1 MEDLGLQ
8 NNAVR
13 RRLLSTALIVFL
25 CAMILANIASRM
37 HDQLVP
43 LYVQSLGASVEQVGL
58 FFTITSIVPLA
69 FQIIGGFVSDS
80 IGRLRA
86 VAMGSVAGAVGY
98 LLFIVAP
105 SWGWLMLAASISSLA
120 GCFVGPSFQAFIA
133 EQSTEET
140 RGRVFAIVESLFTVV
155 GVVGPP
161 LGGFI
166 AERYGFREMFMVAGA
181 LYVAATAIRLGMAAR
196 DRKAGDVS
204 ASRPTLKGLWS
215 KLTAMYAL
223 IVAGGAVTWLF
234 LSDGVA
240 DVAWSIASRLEP
252 LYQTNLFGLSPT
264 QIGTLSSVFHF
275 VLMVLLPAGG
285 WFSDKFGERTG
296 IVLGHLLFSVGRIVF
311 LLSTGFAG
319 FAAAWAVFAVG
330 SAVMRPAY
338 NALISKVVPLSM
350 RGTAFGLVATSL
362 GVLSLPAPYIG
373 GLMWRHLGVR
383 APFFVPLVAGLVVAP
398 LLWVKLAPERI
409 AETRGE

>member
-1 MEDLGLQ
+1 MQ

-155 GVVGPP
+155 GVVGRR
-161 LGGFI
+161 LEGYC
-166 AERYGFREMFMVAGA
+166 RA
-181 LYVAATAIRLGMAAR
+181 LRVPRNVHAAR
-196 DRKAGDVS
+196 STSPRRRY
-204 ASRPTLKGLWS
+204 ASGWRRVTGRP
-215 KLTAMYAL
+215 
-223 IVAGGAVTWLF
+223 
-234 LSDGVA
+234 
-240 DVAWSIASRLEP
+240 
-252 LYQTNLFGLSPT
+252 
-264 QIGTLSSVFHF
+264 GTCR
-275 VLMVLLPAGG
+275 PAGP
-285 WFSDKFGERTG
+285 R
-296 IVLGHLLFSVGRIVF
+296 
-311 LLSTGFAG
+311 
-319 FAAAWAVFAVG
+319 
-330 SAVMRPAY
+330 
-338 NALISKVVPLSM
+338 
-350 RGTAFGLVATSL
+350 
-362 GVLSLPAPYIG
+362 
-373 GLMWRHLGVR
+373 
-383 APFFVPLVAGLVVAP
+383 
-398 LLWVKLAPERI
+398 
-409 AETRGE
+409 